1 MARLIDWITGKR
13 EMLFSE
19 TQEEVQV
26 HREGVGNKCS
36 LGRAEYE
43 MLWHHQGKIQIHA
56 LVICSKV

>member
-43 MLWHHQGKIQIHA
+43 MLWENFSGENTDT
-56 LVICSKV
+56 CSGYLL